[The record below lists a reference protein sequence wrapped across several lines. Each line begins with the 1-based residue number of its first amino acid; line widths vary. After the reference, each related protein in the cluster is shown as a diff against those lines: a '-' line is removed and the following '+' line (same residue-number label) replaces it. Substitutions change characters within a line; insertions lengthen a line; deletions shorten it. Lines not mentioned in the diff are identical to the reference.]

1 MSHTETAWAG
11 LTWPFRQFWAF
22 LVNLWTWLTERLELR
37 NIVLPAIYDSLVWL
51 TNQLPL
57 ALGGGDPGEMIEASF
72 VLAVATFFTGIVT
85 GGLAWVLI
93 SVWLLL
99 ASSASLGLRRLSR
112 STGRSASGAS
122 VIRTLWGCSRR

>member
-22 LVNLWTWLTERLELR
+22 LVNLWTWLTERLEFQD
-37 NIVLPAIYDSLVWL
+37 IVLPAIYDSLVWL

-93 SVWLLL
+93 SVWLVTGVIGL
-99 ASSASLGLRRLSR
+99 ARFTPAVEKHWPIGEWRLGDSNSLGVL
-112 STGRSASGAS
+112 
-122 VIRTLWGCSRR
+122 